1 MVRDLS
7 TTHSQ
12 IVQTMNLTESL
23 GHLSLLCH
31 KRFGNGLRSLANV
44 HVLSKFRHRPDDEE
58 LPGRPAQVGSLRA
71 GRPVFHTQRQP

>member
-44 HVLSKFRHRPDDEE
+44 HVLSKSLGIALMMKKSQEG
-58 LPGRPAQVGSLRA
+58 LPE
-71 GRPVFHTQRQP
+71 